1 MTGSSP
7 DTFES
12 RSGLPTGSR
21 RCDRMWS
28 SGWFI
33 AAMVVA
39 FMVFWPLGLAMLVW
53 AFWHR
58 EIRQSPLW
66 RKLRGTRVPMPRS
79 DFASFVSRKPDNAAL
94 AEYLGREQDRL
105 REEQRKLDDLVKAFE
120 AFKDAERQA
129 SDRRDFENFLK
140 QREQRD
146 SNSDGNSDRDRA
158 GN

>member
-12 RSGLPTGSR
+12 RPGTSAVAR
-21 RCDRMWS
+21 RCDSVWS

-58 EIRQSPLW
+58 EIRDSSLW
-66 RKLRGTRVPMPRS
+66 QKLRGTRVPMPRT
-79 DFASFVSRKPDNAAL
+79 DFATFVSRKPDNAAL
-94 AEYLGREQDRL
+94 AEYLAREQERL
-105 REEQRKLDDLVKAFE
+105 REEQRKLDDLVRAFE
-120 AFKDAERQA
+120 AFKEAERQA
-129 SDRRDFENFLK
+129 NDRRDFENFLK
-140 QREQRD
+140 QRQERH
-146 SNSDGNSDRDRA
+146 DGDRPA
-158 GN
+158 S